1 MPNNRRSAGITV
13 GDAGVKVPCGRTGG
27 SWGEEHADVDKEQD
41 QPADFASS
49 NYPQLVRLL
58 DRLDEAKVSYDVKT
72 RPASVR
78 LSVMRRRR
86 RWEVRFAPDGSVEI
100 QRYEAVGEPKR
111 ELAVLDE
118 IFTDDE

>member
-1 MPNNRRSAGITV
+1 M
-13 GDAGVKVPCGRTGG
+13 
-27 SWGEEHADVDKEQD
+27 DKEQD